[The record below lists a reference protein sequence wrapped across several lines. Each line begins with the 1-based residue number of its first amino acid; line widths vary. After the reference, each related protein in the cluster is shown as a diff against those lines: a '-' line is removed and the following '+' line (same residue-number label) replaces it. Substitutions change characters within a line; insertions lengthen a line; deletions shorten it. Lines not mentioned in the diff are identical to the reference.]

1 MEIGY
6 VCVYVKCTFYCHL
19 HSVYDWILKVLGNMM
34 AQKVAEKGKMILLS
48 HFSSEF
54 LFQTSLSW
62 MFSTSHKVHIALYT
76 RYLTTAFN
84 ILLSTASIWCS
95 CIWYHG
101 SLEYCLWKPLRRQ
114 RENIYTRKE
123 KTQTKSAFVFS
134 QHPEWKDLGGFT
146 LFEKRSLR
154 ALLLGAR

>member
-1 MEIGY
+1 MSNVLFIVIFLFLKM
-6 VCVYVKCTFYCHL
+6 VCRGSYK
-19 HSVYDWILKVLGNMM
+19 YDGRVTLPKKQNNTR
-34 AQKVAEKGKMILLS
+34 S
-48 HFSSEF
+48 YFSSEF
-54 LFQTSLSW
+54 YFKPHWVGCSPRHIKDILQYTWDIWLS
-62 MFSTSHKVHIALYT
+62 
-76 RYLTTAFN
+76 AFN
-84 ILLSTASIWCS
+84 ILLCTASIWCS